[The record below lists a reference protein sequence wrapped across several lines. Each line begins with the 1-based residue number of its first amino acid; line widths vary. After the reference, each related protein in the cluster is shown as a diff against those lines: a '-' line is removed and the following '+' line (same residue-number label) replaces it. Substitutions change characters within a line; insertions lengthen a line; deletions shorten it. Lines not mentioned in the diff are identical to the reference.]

1 MSGINSGAENEEISA
16 TRAACE
22 ILSKERNPPMG
33 ILINANAVAKGVEI
47 LCHVSK

>member
-16 TRAACE
+16 TRAACK

-33 ILINANAVAKGVEI
+33 ILINANAVAKVVEI